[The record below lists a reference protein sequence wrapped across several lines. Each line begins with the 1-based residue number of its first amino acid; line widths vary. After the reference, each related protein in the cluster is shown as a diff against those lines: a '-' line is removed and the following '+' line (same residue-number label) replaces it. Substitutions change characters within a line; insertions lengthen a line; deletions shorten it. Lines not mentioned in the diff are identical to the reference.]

1 MPPLATVGI
10 LSIGEMGMG
19 VAKLLI
25 AHNYRVVTNV
35 EGRSADTHTRVQ
47 TANIEPL
54 PSDTSLVSASDYILS
69 IVPPRDALATA
80 KRISTALSSLSSP
93 KPTPLYYLDL
103 NAISPRSAR
112 EIATLFSSTA
122 PSIKL
127 VDGGIIGGA
136 PFPKDPTADPNP
148 PPPKT
153 TTSSHPE
160 TSHAWNRPSVPTSGP
175 HPLSQAPI
183 SGAHLAETLNVR
195 HISDEIGSASGLKCC
210 FASTT
215 KGFTALC
222 IQAFT
227 TASNLGVFEEL
238 QKEMEGRIPAMW
250 KGSAGI
256 AGMAPKAYRW
266 VREMEEIAVTHA
278 EDGGFEGGAGLLGS
292 QGRGGGGGKG
302 VGIFDAV
309 AEVYREVAEDTVLG
323 EEKTER
329 RKRGRTRE
337 DVALAMGEGLRE
349 KRKKKA

>member
-25 AHNYRVVTNV
+25 AHNYRVVTNI
-35 EGRSADTHTRVQ
+35 EGRSADTHARVES
-47 TANIEPL
+47 AKIESL
-54 PSDTSLVSASDYILS
+54 PSDSSLVSASDYILS

-80 KRISTALSSLSSP
+80 HRIKNAISSLPSP

-103 NAISPRSAR
+103 NAISPRSVR
-112 EIATLFSSTA
+112 EIATLFSSTS
-122 PSIKL
+122 SIKL
-127 VDGGIIGGA
+127 VDGGIIGG
-136 PFPKDPTADPNP
+136 PPSPKDPAADPSP

-153 TTSSHPE
+153 TVSNHPITE
-160 TSHAWNRPSVPTSGP
+160 HAWNRPSIPTSGP
-175 HPLSQAPI
+175 NPLASAPI
-183 SGAHLAETLNVR
+183 SGEHLASTLNAR
-195 HISDEIGSASGLKCC
+195 HISDDIGPASGLKCC

-222 IQAFT
+222 LQSFT

-238 QKEMEGRIPAMW
+238 QKEMETRIPGMW
-250 KGSAGI
+250 KSSGSM
-256 AGMAPKAYRW
+256 AGMPPKAYRW
-266 VREMEEIAVTHA
+266 VKEMEEIAVTHA

-292 QGRGGGGGKG
+292 QGKGEGKG

-309 AEVYREVAEDTVLG
+309 AEVYRAVAEDTILG

-337 DVALAMGEGLRE
+337 DVAAAMGEGLRE
-349 KRKKKA
+349 KKKKVA

>member
-25 AHNYRVVTNV
+25 AHNFRVVTNI
-35 EGRSADTHTRVQ
+35 EGRSADTHARVQ
-47 TANIEPL
+47 SAKIESL
-54 PSDTSLVSASDYILS
+54 PSDSSLVSASDYILS
-69 IVPPRDALATA
+69 IVPPRDAFATA
-80 KRISTALSSLSSP
+80 KRISTAITALPSP

-112 EIATLFSSTA
+112 EIAILFSST
-122 PSIKL
+122 PSITL

-136 PFPKDPTADPNP
+136 PSPKDPSLDPSP
-148 PPPKT
+148 PPPRLG
-153 TTSSHPE
+153 TSINPE
-160 TSHAWNRPSVPTSGP
+160 TTHPWNRPSVPTSGP
-175 HPLSQAPI
+175 HPLASAPV
-183 SGAHLAETLNVR
+183 SGKDLAETLNVR

-222 IQAFT
+222 LQAFT
-227 TASNLGVFEEL
+227 TASNLGVFDEL
-238 QKEMEGRIPAMW
+238 QKEMETKIPGLW
-250 KGSAGI
+250 KSSGGI
-256 AGMAPKAYRW
+256 SSMPPKAYRW
-266 VREMEEIAVTHA
+266 VKEMEEIAVTHA
-278 EDGGFEGGAGLLGS
+278 EDGGFEGGSGLAGS
-292 QGRGGGGGKG
+292 QGAGKGG

-309 AEVYREVAEDTVLG
+309 AEVYRAVAEDTVLG

-337 DVALAMGEGLRE
+337 DVASAMGEGLKE
-349 KRKKKA
+349 KRKKTA